1 MLMAQCRGARFCL
14 FFTISLFSSPSAIA
28 QDKMR
33 LGLSSVSALHSAVW
47 IAEQKGLFRK
57 HGIEAEV
64 IVTGQGAAAGISALL
79 ANDIQMTSSA
89 GDALVS
95 AALHG
100 GETVM
105 IAGVVNKGLQRI
117 MVRPEIKT
125 PADLKGKKV
134 GVTRIGAVSHS
145 VLLMI
150 LRRWNMSPTDVQI
163 MQVGSSPN
171 MLASLDKGGLDAAV
185 ITVPSMFVAEDR
197 GYKVLL
203 DLADTD
209 IYYLQTMIATTRSY
223 LKGNREKA
231 VRFLKG
237 YLEGIAFFMQNRR
250 ESLEVVKKKLR
261 ISVEGERNLERSFD
275 LLSAKY
281 YEQMPYPSLRGVE
294 TVIGFLEKDNP
305 KAKGADP
312 KSFVDDSL
320 LREIDA
326 SGFVKAPLP
335 EVDQTDH
342 QQAAERPAYSLWLMA
357 YGWYPFYVLA
367 ACGEFLLSSAS

>member
-1 MLMAQCRGARFCL
+1 MMI
-14 FFTISLFSSPSAIA
+14 TILLVILFSLSEARA
-28 QDKMR
+28 QDRMR

-47 IAEQKGLFRK
+47 VAEQKGLFRK
-57 HGIEAEV
+57 HGIDAEV
-64 IVTGQGAAAGISALL
+64 IVVGQGGTAGISALL

-89 GDALVS
+89 GDSLVN

-117 MVRPEIKT
+117 MVRPDIKT
-125 PADLKGKKV
+125 AADLKGKRV

-150 LRRWNMSPTDVQI
+150 LRRWNMSPTDVQV

-185 ITVPSMFVAEDR
+185 ITIPSMFVAEDR

-223 LKGNREKA
+223 IKA
-231 VRFLKG
+231 DRDKVSRFLKG
-237 YLEGIAFFMQNRR
+237 YLEGIAYFKQNRK

-261 ISVEGERNLERSFD
+261 IGVEQERNLERSFD

-281 YEQMPYPSLRGVE
+281 YEQIPHPSLRGVE
-294 TVIGFLEKDNP
+294 TVLGFVEKDNP

-320 LREIDA
+320 LKEIEA
-326 SGFVKAPLP
+326 SGFVKGLY
-335 EVDQTDH
+335 Q
-342 QQAAERPAYSLWLMA
+342 R
-357 YGWYPFYVLA
+357 
-367 ACGEFLLSSAS
+367 